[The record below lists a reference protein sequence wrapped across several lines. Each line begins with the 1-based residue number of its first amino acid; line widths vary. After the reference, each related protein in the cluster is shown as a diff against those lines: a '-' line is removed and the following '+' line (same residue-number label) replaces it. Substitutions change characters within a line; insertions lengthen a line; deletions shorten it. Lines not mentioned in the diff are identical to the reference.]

1 MLTVVIVAVLAQGP
15 AQVQQAPG
23 PRDGVIS
30 GRAVD
35 AGTGRPISAAIVS
48 IGGGAVPRREGGPGE
63 PVPMRI
69 LTGADGRFLF
79 TGLAP
84 GSFTVTATKNGYAP
98 GASGRRRPNG
108 ASQPVIIT
116 AAERARSVDVRM
128 WKNGSIGGTVIDE
141 AGEPVIGVRV
151 AALVRSSGFGQPRF
165 VPTASSGLTD
175 DRGMYRF
182 ANLLPGEYIV
192 LVAPPNVSVKATVFE
207 AVAQTGRV
215 TSELSSAMLG
225 AGVNSMLL
233 HGDAVLPLGRGS
245 AMPPT
250 SRGRLMVYPPTLH
263 PSATSAAQ
271 ASVITL
277 ASGEE
282 RSGIDVQLAPVPTS
296 RISGT
301 LIGTGGPA
309 DQSRVM
315 LMPARSDEIPSDM
328 VASIS
333 ATDPTGAFVFAAVPA
348 GQYTLRALSG
358 GESRSGQMQWA
369 EMPLSVSGDDLD
381 GVTAVLAPPL
391 KVSARMQF
399 DGQRQPPQ
407 PSGRFT
413 SVFNLEAVDR
423 PSGPLSIAGSLTPD
437 GMLTMTGYMPG
448 RYRVRVTNSPEG
460 WMFKGAMLNGVDVS
474 ETPFDLTRDVTD
486 LVLAFT
492 DRWSGISGTVQGA
505 GPDAD
510 GTVVVF
516 PTDSQA
522 WSAGASNPRRV
533 KSARASA
540 AGAFGF
546 GSLPPGDY
554 YVTAIREE
562 DSADWRDPA
571 TLEMLARDA
580 VRVTINEGEHRTITV
595 PLRAVRR

>member
-1 MLTVVIVAVLAQGP
+1 MLTVLIVAVLAQAPQP
-15 AQVQQAPG
+15 AAS
-23 PRDGVIS
+23 RDGVIS
-30 GRAVD
+30 GRVVD

-48 IGGGAVPRREGGPGE
+48 IGGGAVARREEGPGQA
-63 PVPMRI
+63 PVRI

-84 GSFTVTATKNGYAP
+84 GSFTVTATKNGYAT

-108 ASQPVIIT
+108 APQPVVIT

-141 AGEPVIGVRV
+141 AGEPVVGVRV
-151 AALVRSSGFGQPRF
+151 AALVRSSSFGQPRF
-165 VPTASSGLTD
+165 VPTASTGLTD

-182 ANLLPGEYIV
+182 GNLLPGDYIV
-192 LVAPPNVSVKATVFE
+192 LVAPPNLSVKATVFE
-207 AVAQTGRV
+207 AVARTGRV
-215 TSELSSAMLG
+215 TSELSAAMVG
-225 AGVNSMLL
+225 AGVNSMLV

-271 ASVITL
+271 PSVITL

-315 LMPARSDEIPSDM
+315 LVPARSDEIPSDM
-328 VASIS
+328 VASVS

-358 GESRSGQMQWA
+358 GDSRSGQMQWV
-369 EMPLSVSGDDLD
+369 EMPLSVSGDDID

-391 KVSARMQF
+391 KISARMQF
-399 DGQRQPPQ
+399 DGPRPPPQ

-423 PSGPLSIAGSLTPD
+423 PTGPLSIAGSLTD
-437 GMLTMTGYMPG
+437 GVLTMTGYMPG

-460 WMFKGAMLNGVDVS
+460 WMFKGAMLNSVDVS
-474 ETPFDLTRDVTD
+474 EMPFDLTRDVTD
-486 LVLAFT
+486 LVLVFT

-505 GPDAD
+505 GPDAEA
-510 GTVVVF
+510 TVVVF
-516 PTDSQA
+516 PTDAQA
-522 WSAGASNPRRV
+522 WSAAGNNPRRL
-533 KSARASA
+533 KSTRASA

-562 DSADWRDPA
+562 DAAEWREPA

-580 VRVTINEGEHRTITV
+580 LRLTIVEGEHRTITV